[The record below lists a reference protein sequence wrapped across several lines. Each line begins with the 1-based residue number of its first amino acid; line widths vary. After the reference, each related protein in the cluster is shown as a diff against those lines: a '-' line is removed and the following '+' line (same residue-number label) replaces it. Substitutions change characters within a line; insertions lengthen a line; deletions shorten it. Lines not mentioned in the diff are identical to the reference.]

1 MDDQRR
7 PAAASESL
15 RITGNQTVL
24 RVLVEAAGTG
34 GDWVL
39 ATLGRLPSALVRPAL
54 KGSDLLTQVAPMLLL
69 PGRQLVGLRE
79 SRCRPRLSGEAG
91 SLKRR
96 QAGLFLR

>member
-15 RITGNQTVL
+15 RIIGNQTVL

-69 PGRQLVGLRE
+69 ARAPTGWP
-79 SRCRPRLSGEAG
+79 PRIALST
-91 SLKRR
+91 SP
-96 QAGLFLR
+96 FW

>member
-15 RITGNQTVL
+15 RIIGNQTVL
-24 RVLVEAAGTG
+24 WVLVEAAGTG

-39 ATLGRLPSALVRPAL
+39 ATLGRLPSAFVRPAL

-69 PGRQLVGLRE
+69 SQGANWLASENRVVDLAFLVKQDL
-79 SRCRPRLSGEAG
+79 
-91 SLKRR
+91 
-96 QAGLFLR
+96 